1 MDKFFTERTNAK
13 NVLLALVVIIIIGLP
28 AYFLGANSESSKY
41 NGSISTPI
49 LEGGSNLEP
58 AGTDFSPVWKA
69 WNVLNEKYVPSST
82 STITS
87 SEDKIWGMI
96 KGLTSS
102 LEDPYTV
109 FLPPVQAEIFAEDI
123 SGNFEGVGMEIGI
136 RDQVLTVIAPLQGTP
151 AWRAGLK
158 SGDSILRID
167 GEITKSITIDE
178 AVNRIRGERGAEVVF
193 TIARDGEG
201 ELLEIKVIRDVID
214 IPTITS
220 ELRSDNVFVIE
231 LFNFSA
237 VSANLFRS
245 ALREFIVSGTNKLI
259 VDLRGNPGGFLEA
272 AVDMASWFLP
282 AGKIV
287 LQEDFG
293 GSAKPKIYRSRGYD
307 VFSDNLEMVVLIDGG
322 SASASE
328 ILAGALNEHGV
339 ATLVGDTSFGKGSVQ
354 ELVQITSDTSLKVTI
369 ARWLTP
375 LGTSISHG
383 GLTPDILVE
392 VTSEDIAEGRD
403 PQLEKAV
410 QLLLDS

>member
-28 AYFLGANSESSKY
+28 AYFLGANSESSNY
-41 NGSISTPI
+41 NGVISTPI

-58 AGTDFSPVWKA
+58 AEVDFSPVWKA
-69 WNVLNEKYVPSST
+69 WNVLNKKYVPLST

-151 AWRAGLK
+151 AQLAGLK
-158 SGDSILRID
+158 SGDNILRID

-178 AVNRIRGERGAEVVF
+178 AVNRIRGERGTEVVF
-193 TIARDGEG
+193 TVARDGDG
-201 ELLEIKVIRDVID
+201 ELLEIKVIRDVIE

-293 GSAKPKIYRSRGYD
+293 GGAKPKIYRSRGYD

-339 ATLVGDTSFGKGSVQ
+339 ATLVGGTSFGKGSVQ
-354 ELVQITSDTSLKVTI
+354 ELVKITSDTYLKVTI

-403 PQLEKAV
+403 PQLERAL
-410 QLLLDS
+410 QLLLN